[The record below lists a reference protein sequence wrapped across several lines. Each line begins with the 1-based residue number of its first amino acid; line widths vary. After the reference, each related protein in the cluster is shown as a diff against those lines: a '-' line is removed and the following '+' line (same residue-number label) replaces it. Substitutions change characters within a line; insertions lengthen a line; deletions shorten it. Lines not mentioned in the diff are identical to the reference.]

1 MFCVQEKFNTDDRV
15 GRAFSKFGV
24 AGGFAKGI
32 DSIIRDMDTDGD
44 GTIGLA
50 EFTGV
55 MKKYQHFMSP
65 AFDLWQKLEG
75 ELFLNN
81 SRVWAI
87 CLTSCFVYSLCG
99 SVRSYVRGGEGG
111 W

>member
-1 MFCVQEKFNTDDRV
+1 VFCVQEKFNTDDRV
-15 GRAFSKFGV
+15 GRGFSNFGGV
-24 AGGFAKGI
+24 GGFAKGI

-44 GTIGLA
+44 GTIGLK

-75 ELFLNN
+75 ELFLIN

-87 CLTSCFVYSLCG
+87 SLTSCFVYSLCG

>member
-1 MFCVQEKFNTDDRV
+1 VFCVQEKFNTDDRV
-15 GRAFSKFGV
+15 GRGFSNFGGV
-24 AGGFAKGI
+24 GGFAKGI

-50 EFTGV
+50 
-55 MKKYQHFMSP
+55 
-65 AFDLWQKLEG
+65 FDLWQKLEG
-75 ELFLNN
+75 ELFLIN

-87 CLTSCFVYSLCG
+87 GLTSCFVYSLRG
-99 SVRSYVRGGEGG
+99 SVRSYVRGSEGG

>member
-1 MFCVQEKFNTDDRV
+1 
-15 GRAFSKFGV
+15 
-24 AGGFAKGI
+24 
-32 DSIIRDMDTDGD
+32 MDTDGD

-75 ELFLNN
+75 EF
-81 SRVWAI
+81 I
-87 CLTSCFVYSLCG
+87 
-99 SVRSYVRGGEGG
+99 
-111 W
+111 

>member
-1 MFCVQEKFNTDDRV
+1 MFTQEKFNTDDRV
-15 GRAFSKFGV
+15 GRGFSNFGGV
-24 AGGFAKGI
+24 GGFAKGI

-87 CLTSCFVYSLCG
+87 GLTSCFVYSLCG